1 MTPYY
6 CIIIL
11 LSIFCVIEQSRE
23 FRQYRFVFVGLFVL
37 VLGCFAG
44 FRAYDPDYY
53 NYQQIYK
60 DIGHGYVEFSDVGF
74 SCLCVLLNYISAN
87 PILLFI
93 VVAFF
98 SIFLNLNSF
107 YKYSPYIGLCILLYF
122 VHNFALK
129 EMIQIRAGLASA
141 LCLYS
146 LRYLPKKC
154 YKKAFVC
161 LLLAISIQASS
172 SVFGLVFI
180 LDYIKPTKKYIIGL
194 IVLSLII
201 GTIYPLGQII
211 KNFTNIGDYSER
223 AMAYVLYGDTEYA
236 QSLGIWTNINTLK
249 ALGVCLCLM
258 IYYDTLSKR
267 FIMFKPI
274 LLSYV
279 AGVCWLLCFNDFAII
294 GARMSNILMSGE
306 SILLSYPCILFS
318 KNSKIFYILFIIIIA
333 IIMFN
338 LNIAPNKITPY
349 KFYFQ

>member
-11 LSIFCVIEQSRE
+11 LSIFCIIEQTRNKHHS
-23 FRQYRFVFVGLFVL
+23 FFFVGLLVL
-37 VLGCFAG
+37 LLGCFAG
-44 FRAYDPDYY
+44 FRAWDPDYS
-53 NYQQIYK
+53 NYQEIYK
-60 DIGHGYVEFSDVGF
+60 NIGKGHIEFSDLGF
-74 SCLCVLLNYISAN
+74 SYLCVLLNHISAD

-93 VVAFF
+93 IVAFC
-98 SIFLNLNSF
+98 SVFLNIDSF
-107 YKYSPYIGLCILLYF
+107 YKYSPYIGLCVLLYF

-146 LRYLPKKC
+146 LRYLPKKH
-154 YKKAFVC
+154 YKKASVF

-172 SVFGLVFI
+172 SVFGLIFI
-180 LDYIKPTKKYIIGL
+180 LNYIKPTKKMIISF

-223 AMAYVLYGDTEYA
+223 VMEYVNYGDTGYA
-236 QSLGIWTNINTLK
+236 KSLGIWTNINTLK
-249 ALGVCLCLM
+249 ALAVCLCLM

-267 FIMFKPI
+267 FIMFEPI

-294 GARMSNILMSGE
+294 GARMSNILMGGE
-306 SILLSYPCILFS
+306 PILLSYLYVLFS
-318 KNSKIFYILFIIIIA
+318 KKYKILYVLFIIIVAVA
-333 IIMFN
+333 IFN
-338 LNIAPNKITPY
+338 FNIAPNKITPY
-349 KFYFQ
+349 KFYF